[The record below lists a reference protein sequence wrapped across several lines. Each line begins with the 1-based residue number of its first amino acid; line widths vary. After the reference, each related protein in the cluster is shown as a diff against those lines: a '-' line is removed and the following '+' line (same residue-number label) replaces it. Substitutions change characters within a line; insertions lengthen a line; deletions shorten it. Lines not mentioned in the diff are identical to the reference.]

1 MMKALKISTPI
12 TKTAI
17 WTDLWG
23 PFGHSCVYPTNLNR
37 IYKTLIECQI
47 PIEYEK
53 SNEIMSL
60 PRHFHLT
67 FSVITFDFL

>member
-1 MMKALKISTPI
+1 MKALKISTLV
-12 TKTAI
+12 TKTAMQ
-17 WTDLWG
+17 TDLR
-23 PFGHSCVYPTNLNR
+23 GHSCVYPTNLNR
-37 IYKTLIECQI
+37 IYKMLIECQI